1 MQIPFVASYAS
12 IVESKENVDPS
23 GALSSQSEI
32 SSDNNSAVED
42 TQEMLQTIPED
53 RPNSNPNETAKLSE
67 NVSRIN
73 ELSEFTTK
81 PLGAES
87 ITAPSNQSEGTSI
100 SSLINKKLIPK
111 SMVPVQYSAVINNL
125 YTVKVTFDS
134 MTVHNNHEGLL
145 SGDGEFDIVAYV
157 HANRVG
163 LTDPSGPGSG
173 LWDVSEGETVSFDP
187 GTEIT
192 VNLPFRLVY

>member
-1 MQIPFVASYAS
+1 
-12 IVESKENVDPS
+12 
-23 GALSSQSEI
+23 
-32 SSDNNSAVED
+32 
-42 TQEMLQTIPED
+42 
-53 RPNSNPNETAKLSE
+53 
-67 NVSRIN
+67 
-73 ELSEFTTK
+73 
-81 PLGAES
+81 
-87 ITAPSNQSEGTSI
+87 
-100 SSLINKKLIPK
+100 
-111 SMVPVQYSAVINNL
+111 VINNL

-157 HANRVG
+157 HANRVR

>member
-100 SSLINKKLIPK
+100 SSLTNKKLIPK
-111 SMVPVQYSAVINNL
+111 SMVPDVTVINNL

-134 MTVHNNHEGLL
+134 MTVHNNHKGLL